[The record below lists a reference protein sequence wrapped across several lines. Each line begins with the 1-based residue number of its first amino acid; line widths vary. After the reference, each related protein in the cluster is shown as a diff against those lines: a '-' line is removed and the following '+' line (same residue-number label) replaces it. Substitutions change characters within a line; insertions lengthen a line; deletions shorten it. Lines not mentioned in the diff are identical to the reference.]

1 MKSVSSNLV
10 WIFTLFLYVSFYLFE
25 TYSWG
30 KYLIFIISGIIFIF
44 AYSSGRKRI
53 KIHPFHW
60 FVLLFGIFCLLSSI
74 WAKSF
79 AMAFEKG
86 ITILSILLCFTFIY
100 TYYEGKDIDSLL
112 KVIMWGGY
120 IIAMC
125 SIFTYGGVANVT
137 MMLLGGIKLDNMLL
151 NVNTIGMTAAFACII
166 QAYYILDKK
175 KSISIL
181 FAIPAIIIILATQ
194 SRKAFL
200 LLIIGIFSM
209 FIVKNMNNRGLIKRV
224 IRIVV
229 VVIVAIM
236 LVKVLSLLP
245 LFSYVN
251 ERLGGLWASITGNGQ
266 IDHSSYIRKEY
277 RRVGMEQFFKTPILG
292 IGIGCSSFISS
303 LVEGRQTYL
312 HNNFVELLACG
323 GIVGFTLFY
332 SMYLFLAAKLYKF
345 RRYMQN
351 QTWLCLILMF
361 LMIVMDYGM
370 VSYYS
375 KGTYFFL
382 MVFFIQ
388 YQNAKKSISNRNVY
402 S

>member
-1 MKSVSSNLV
+1 M
-10 WIFTLFLYVSFYLFE
+10 
-25 TYSWG
+25 
-30 KYLIFIISGIIFIF
+30 
-44 AYSSGRKRI
+44 KRI
-53 KIHPFHW
+53 LVTGGAGFIGSH
-60 FVLLFGIFCLLSSI
+60 
-74 WAKSF
+74 
-79 AMAFEKG
+79 
-86 ITILSILLCFTFIY
+86 LCTKLVN
-100 TYYEGKDIDSLL
+100 EGND
-112 KVIMWGGY
+112 VI
-120 IIAMC
+120 C
-125 SIFTYGGVANVT
+125 
-137 MMLLGGIKLDNMLL
+137 LDNYFTGSKDNIMHLIGNPRFELVRHDVINPYLAEVDEIYNLACPASPVHYQYNPIKTVKTSVMGAINMLGL
-151 NVNTIGMTAAFACII
+151 AKRINAKILQASTSEIYGDPVVHPQPESYWGNVNTIGMTAAFACII